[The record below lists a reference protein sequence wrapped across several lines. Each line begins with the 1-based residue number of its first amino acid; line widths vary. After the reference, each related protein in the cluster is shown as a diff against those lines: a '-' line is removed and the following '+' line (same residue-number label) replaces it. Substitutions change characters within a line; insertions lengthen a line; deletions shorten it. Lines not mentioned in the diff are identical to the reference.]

1 MRRRVLALLVLVI
14 VLVATMAFASLAVA
28 QPPANHGNGIDI
40 ARTAS
45 EGRQGPPQGRPKIPE
60 SSRMRKR
67 TLLPRLVAVPP
78 PPPRGREL
86 TLSPGPKAHRDARRS
101 IRVSEK

>member
-14 VLVATMAFASLAVA
+14 VLVATMAFASLAIA
-28 QPPANHGNGIDI
+28 QPPANHGCNGIGI

-60 SSRMRKR
+60 F
-67 TLLPRLVAVPP
+67 AN
-78 PPPRGREL
+78 E
-86 TLSPGPKAHRDARRS
+86 KAHPAPPFGGCPPS
-101 IRVSEK
+101 SP